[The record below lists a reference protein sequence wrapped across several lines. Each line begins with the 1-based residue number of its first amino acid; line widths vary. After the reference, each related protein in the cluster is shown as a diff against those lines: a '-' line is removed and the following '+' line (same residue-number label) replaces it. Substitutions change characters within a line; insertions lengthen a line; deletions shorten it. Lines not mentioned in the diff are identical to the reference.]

1 MTIRRLAHAR
11 GHAQLFDF
19 DLPGLQ
25 DPLRHLRADDPPRCH
40 TQLLDFGPP
49 DVQGLLRHLRGDDPP
64 PRHAQL
70 FDFGLPDVQGLLRH
84 LRADDAPQT
93 RYLRCTLGAG
103 MENYAP
109 QVLRHYSLRSKG
121 TVMST
126 TPVS

>member
-1 MTIRRLAHAR
+1 MIPA
-11 GHAQLFDF
+11 
-19 DLPGLQ
+19 
-25 DPLRHLRADDPPRCH
+25 RCH
-40 TQLLDFGPP
+40 TQLLNFGPP
-49 DVQGLLRHLRGDDPP
+49 GVQGLLRHLRADDPP

-70 FDFGLPDVQGLLRH
+70 FDFGLPNVQSLLRH

-93 RYLRCTLGAG
+93 RYLVRCALGTG

-109 QVLRHYSLRSKG
+109 QTLRHYTLRSKG